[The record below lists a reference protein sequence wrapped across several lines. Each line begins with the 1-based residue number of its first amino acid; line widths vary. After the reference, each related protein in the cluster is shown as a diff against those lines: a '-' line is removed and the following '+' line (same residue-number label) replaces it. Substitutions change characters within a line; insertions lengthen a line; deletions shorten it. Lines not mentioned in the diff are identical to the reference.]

1 MSNED
6 QSEAPATNP
15 STSEESTLFNVSI
28 RSWTLLLLVLT
39 VCIMSVTGIEV
50 KEPLYTLVGLA
61 VGFYFGQKT
70 KGTK

>member
-39 VCIMSVTGIEV
+39 VCIMSMIGIEV

>member
-15 STSEESTLFNVSI
+15 STSEESTLFNVSV
-28 RSWTLLLLVLT
+28 RAWTLLMLVTT
-39 VCIMSVTGIEV
+39 VCVMSVTGIEV

>member
-28 RSWTLLLLVLT
+28 RAWTLLLLVLT

>member
-6 QSEAPATNP
+6 QQPATNP

-28 RSWTLLLLVLT
+28 RAWTLLMLVTT
-39 VCIMSVTGIEV
+39 VCIMSVVGIEV